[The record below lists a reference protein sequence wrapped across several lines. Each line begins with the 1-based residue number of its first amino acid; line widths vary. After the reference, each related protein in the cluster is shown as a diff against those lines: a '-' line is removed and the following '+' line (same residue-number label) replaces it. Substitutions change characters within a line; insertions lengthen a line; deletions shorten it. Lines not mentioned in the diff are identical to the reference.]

1 MSNKTPL
8 IIFLLGVAAL
18 FAFTCT
24 FTVKQWEQALVLQF
38 GEAQRVENAWG
49 DKPDAGL
56 KFKLPMPFETV
67 VVLDRRNQEVD
78 LKPVELLA
86 ADQERLVVDAFVRY
100 RIKDAVRFYEALQ
113 NDLGA
118 QQKLQSIMDST
129 LRDVLGRVD
138 TPEIIAGRRAELMAE
153 IQQVSNTVADTQRL
167 GVEIIDVRI
176 KRADLPQEN
185 SQRVFQRMVTQR
197 AQEASR
203 IRAEGEERAREIR
216 ATAEKTATVIKAQAQ
231 EKAEIIRGEGDGEK
245 NRIFAEAYNANART
259 RDFFEFYRS
268 MESYSKSLK
277 GGTTYVLSPDSDFLR
292 YLDDQN
298 GRKR

>member
-1 MSNKTPL
+1 MSKRTPL
-8 IIFLLGVAAL
+8 FIFLLGIGFIL
-18 FAFTCT
+18 LLTCT
-24 FTVKQWEQALVLQF
+24 FTVKQWEQTLVLRF

-49 DKPDAGL
+49 QEPDAGL
-56 KFKLPMPFETV
+56 KFKLPIPFETL
-67 VVLDRRNQEVD
+67 VVLDRRNLEVD

-100 RIKDAVRFYEALQ
+100 RIRDAVRFYEALQ

-118 QQKLQSIMDST
+118 QQKLQSVMDST

-153 IQQVSNTVADTQRL
+153 IQQVSNKVANEQRL

-185 SQRVFQRMVTQR
+185 SQRVFQRMVSQR

-203 IRAEGEERAREIR
+203 IRAEGDERAREIK
-216 ATAEKTATVIKAQAQ
+216 ATAEKTATVIKAEAQ
-231 EKAEIIRGEGDGEK
+231 EKAEIIRGEGDKER
-245 NRIFAEAYNANART
+245 NNIFAEAYNQDRE
-259 RDFFEFYRS
+259 FFAFYRS
-268 MESYSKSLK
+268 MQAYRTGLTT
-277 GGTTYVLSPDSDFLR
+277 GTTYVLSPDSDFLG
-292 YLDDQN
+292 YLDNQRGN
-298 GRKR
+298 RR